1 MVCPYISCLDCS
13 ISHSNSTCA
22 GPYLMVGHGGRSR
35 VQQPNAGSTRARFA
49 LRWYPCA
56 SCTVWW
62 WWCLWLYFLCVG
74 GCVYVV
80 VVAVHGGFAAVTQPR
95 IHLEER
101 SPQECIATVL
111 RTDSCC
117 PMYCARIRLL
127 SLA

>member
-1 MVCPYISCLDCS
+1 MQAALC
-13 ISHSNSTCA
+13 
-22 GPYLMVGHGGRSR
+22 GGGG
-35 VQQPNAGSTRARFA
+35 ACGCIF
-49 LRWYPCA
+49 
-56 SCTVWW
+56 
-62 WWCLWLYFLCVG
+62 CVG